1 MGRFMNHKKWMAVIA
16 LAVTALILTHLP
28 VSEADA
34 AASASDFQTQGS
46 TLVKYRGTEERV
58 TIPDT
63 VEVVGESAF
72 ENNQKVQFVVIPKS
86 VKRLDAYVFWGCNNL
101 EEVVLGKGLT
111 AVDEYSFAGCTG
123 LKQITIP
130 ENIQSIDAQAF
141 AGCVNLTDIYI
152 PATVTGIA
160 EDAFLN
166 CDNVTIHA
174 DEGSVAAQFAQK
186 LAEQKN
192 RDPLVTAAPVQTPT
206 AVSRP
211 DTQATTEPVSTATP
225 APVATPVPGN
235 VLGSTII
242 VGNHALVMV
251 HPGEEKVQ
259 QGYTEPE
266 AGQETGEEQDITA
279 ETENGKIPEWMYYR
293 NQSVSAVTIPE
304 GTTEIGRFA
313 FSRSSLRTVTIP
325 EGVTVID
332 YAAFYHCDNLD
343 NVILPDTVNTVG
355 AKAFTHTG
363 WLDDFE
369 ENSMDDFLIS
379 GDILVAY
386 KGNLPEVVIPDGVR
400 VIAEEA
406 FRNHT
411 ELKKVHLPASVTD
424 IGNDA
429 FPEGIEIINEY
440 WGDLTDTRN
449 RNRHKID

>member
-1 MGRFMNHKKWMAVIA
+1 MNHKKWMAVIA

-279 ETENGKIPEWMYYR
+279 ETENGKVPEWMYYR

-343 NVILPDTVNTVG
+343 NVVLPDTVNTVG

-386 KGNLPEVVIPDGVR
+386 KGNLPEVVIPNGVR

-429 FPEGIEIINEY
+429 FPEGIDIINE
-440 WGDLTDTRN
+440 
-449 RNRHKID
+449 

>member
-130 ENIQSIDAQAF
+130 ENVQSIDAQAF

-152 PATVTGIA
+152 PATVTDIA
-160 EDAFLN
+160 KDAFLN

-186 LAEQKN
+186 LAEQKS

-279 ETENGKIPEWMYYR
+279 ETENGKVPEWMYYR

-332 YAAFYHCDNLD
+332 YAAFYHCDDLD
-343 NVILPDTVNTVG
+343 NVVLPDTVNTVG

-429 FPEGIEIINEY
+429 FPEGIEIINE
-440 WGDLTDTRN
+440 
-449 RNRHKID
+449 

>member
-58 TIPDT
+58 TIPNT

-325 EGVTVID
+325 EGVTTID

-363 WLDDFE
+363 WMDDFE

-429 FPEGIEIINEY
+429 FPEGIEIINE
-440 WGDLTDTRN
+440 
-449 RNRHKID
+449 

>member
-111 AVDEYSFAGCTG
+111 AVNEYSFAGCTG

-186 LAEQKN
+186 LAEQKS

-206 AVSRP
+206 AVSGP

-225 APVATPVPGN
+225 APAATPVPGN

-266 AGQETGEEQDITA
+266 AGQETGKEQDITA
-279 ETENGKIPEWMYYR
+279 ETENGKVPEWMYYR
-293 NQSVSAVTIPE
+293 NQSVGAVRIPE

-429 FPEGIEIINEY
+429 FPEGIEIINE
-440 WGDLTDTRN
+440 
-449 RNRHKID
+449 

>member
-1 MGRFMNHKKWMAVIA
+1 MNHKKWMAVIA

-86 VKRLDAYVFWGCNNL
+86 VKRLEAYVFWGCNNL

-130 ENIQSIDAQAF
+130 ENVQSIDAQAF
-141 AGCVNLTDIYI
+141 AGCINLTDIYI

-174 DEGSVAAQFAQK
+174 DEGSVAAQFSQK

-211 DTQATTEPVSTATP
+211 DTQATTEPVSTTTP

-235 VLGSTII
+235 VLGSTIV

-363 WLDDFE
+363 WMDDFE

-429 FPEGIEIINEY
+429 FPEGIEIINE
-440 WGDLTDTRN
+440 
-449 RNRHKID
+449 

>member
-1 MGRFMNHKKWMAVIA
+1 MNHKKWMAVIA

-379 GDILVAY
+379 GDIMVAY

-429 FPEGIEIINEY
+429 FPEGIEIINE
-440 WGDLTDTRN
+440 
-449 RNRHKID
+449 

>member
-1 MGRFMNHKKWMAVIA
+1 MNHKKWMAVIA

-130 ENIQSIDAQAF
+130 ENVQSIDAQAF

-152 PATVTGIA
+152 PATVTVIA

-174 DEGSVAAQFAQK
+174 DEGSVAAQFSQK

-429 FPEGIEIINEY
+429 FPEGIEIINE
-440 WGDLTDTRN
+440 
-449 RNRHKID
+449 

>member
-1 MGRFMNHKKWMAVIA
+1 MNHKKWMAVIA

-152 PATVTGIA
+152 PDTVTGIA

-174 DEGSVAAQFAQK
+174 DEGSVAAQFSQK

-225 APVATPVPGN
+225 APAATPVPGN

-259 QGYTEPE
+259 QGYMEPE
-266 AGQETGEEQDITA
+266 AGQETGEEQDTTA
-279 ETENGKIPEWMYYR
+279 ETENGKVPEWMYYR
-293 NQSVSAVTIPE
+293 NQAVGAVTIPE

-313 FSRSSLRTVTIP
+313 FSRSSLRTITIP
-325 EGVTVID
+325 EGVTTID

-429 FPEGIEIINEY
+429 FPEGIEIINE
-440 WGDLTDTRN
+440 
-449 RNRHKID
+449 

>member
-72 ENNQKVQFVVIPKS
+72 ENNQKVQFVVISKS

-174 DEGSVAAQFAQK
+174 DEGSVAAQFSQK
-186 LAEQKN
+186 LAEQKK

-225 APVATPVPGN
+225 APAATPVPGN

-279 ETENGKIPEWMYYR
+279 ETENGKVPEWMYYR

-429 FPEGIEIINEY
+429 FPEGIEIINE
-440 WGDLTDTRN
+440 
-449 RNRHKID
+449 

>member
-1 MGRFMNHKKWMAVIA
+1 MNHKKWMAVIA

-111 AVDEYSFAGCTG
+111 TVDEYSFAGCTG

-211 DTQATTEPVSTATP
+211 DTQATTEPVSTTTP

-235 VLGSTII
+235 VLGSTIV

-429 FPEGIEIINEY
+429 FPEGIEIINE
-440 WGDLTDTRN
+440 
-449 RNRHKID
+449 

>member
-279 ETENGKIPEWMYYR
+279 ETENGKIPKWMYYR

-325 EGVTVID
+325 EGVTTID

-363 WLDDFE
+363 WMDDFE

-429 FPEGIEIINEY
+429 FPEGIEIINE
-440 WGDLTDTRN
+440 
-449 RNRHKID
+449 

>member
-1 MGRFMNHKKWMAVIA
+1 MNHKKWLVVMALVA
-16 LAVTALILTHLP
+16 TALILTHLP

-34 AASASDFQTQGS
+34 AASASDFQIQGS
-46 TLVKYRGTEERV
+46 TLEKYRGSDERV

-429 FPEGIEIINEY
+429 FPEGIEIINE
-440 WGDLTDTRN
+440 
-449 RNRHKID
+449 

>member
-34 AASASDFQTQGS
+34 AASASDFLIEGS
-46 TLVKYRGTEERV
+46 TLTKYRGTDERV

-363 WLDDFE
+363 WMDDFE

-429 FPEGIEIINEY
+429 FPEGIEIINE
-440 WGDLTDTRN
+440 
-449 RNRHKID
+449 

>member
-266 AGQETGEEQDITA
+266 AGLETGEEQDITA

-429 FPEGIEIINEY
+429 FPEGIEIINE
-440 WGDLTDTRN
+440 
-449 RNRHKID
+449 

>member
-1 MGRFMNHKKWMAVIA
+1 MAVIA

-130 ENIQSIDAQAF
+130 ENVQSIDAQAF

-152 PATVTGIA
+152 PATVTVIA

-174 DEGSVAAQFAQK
+174 DEGSVAAQFSQK

-343 NVILPDTVNTVG
+343 NVVLPDTVNTVG

-386 KGNLPEVVIPDGVR
+386 KGNLPEVVIPNGVR

-429 FPEGIEIINEY
+429 FPEGIEIINE
-440 WGDLTDTRN
+440 
-449 RNRHKID
+449 

>member
-86 VKRLDAYVFWGCNNL
+86 VKRLDAYVFWGCKNL

-325 EGVTVID
+325 EGVTTID

-363 WLDDFE
+363 WMDDFE

-429 FPEGIEIINEY
+429 FPEGIEIINE
-440 WGDLTDTRN
+440 
-449 RNRHKID
+449 

>member
-141 AGCVNLTDIYI
+141 ARCVNLTDIYI

-429 FPEGIEIINEY
+429 FPEGIEIINE
-440 WGDLTDTRN
+440 
-449 RNRHKID
+449 

>member
-1 MGRFMNHKKWMAVIA
+1 MGRFMNHKKWLVVIA
-16 LAVTALILTHLP
+16 LAATALILTHLP

-206 AVSRP
+206 AVSGP

-225 APVATPVPGN
+225 APAATPVPGN

-293 NQSVSAVTIPE
+293 NQSVGAVTIPE

-343 NVILPDTVNTVG
+343 NVVLPDTVNTVG

-386 KGNLPEVVIPDGVR
+386 KGNLPEVVIPNGVR

-429 FPEGIEIINEY
+429 FPEGIEIINE
-440 WGDLTDTRN
+440 
-449 RNRHKID
+449 

>member
-1 MGRFMNHKKWMAVIA
+1 MNHKKWMAVIA

-72 ENNQKVQFVVIPKS
+72 ENNQKVQFVVISKS

-325 EGVTVID
+325 EGVTTID

-429 FPEGIEIINEY
+429 FPEGIEIINE
-440 WGDLTDTRN
+440 
-449 RNRHKID
+449 

>member
-1 MGRFMNHKKWMAVIA
+1 MGRFMNHKKWVVA
-16 LAVTALILTHLP
+16 LALIATALILTHLP

-111 AVDEYSFAGCTG
+111 TVDEYSFAGCTG

-225 APVATPVPGN
+225 APAATPVPGN

-429 FPEGIEIINEY
+429 FPEGIEIINE
-440 WGDLTDTRN
+440 
-449 RNRHKID
+449 

>member
-16 LAVTALILTHLP
+16 LAVTALILAHLP

-429 FPEGIEIINEY
+429 FPEGIEIINE
-440 WGDLTDTRN
+440 
-449 RNRHKID
+449 

>member
-211 DTQATTEPVSTATP
+211 DTQATTEPLSTATP

-343 NVILPDTVNTVG
+343 NVVLPDTVNTVG

-429 FPEGIEIINEY
+429 FPEGIEIINE
-440 WGDLTDTRN
+440 
-449 RNRHKID
+449 

>member
-1 MGRFMNHKKWMAVIA
+1 MNHKKWMAVIA

-111 AVDEYSFAGCTG
+111 TVDEYSFAGCTG

-211 DTQATTEPVSTATP
+211 DTQTTTEPVSTATP

-279 ETENGKIPEWMYYR
+279 ETENGKVPEWMYYR

-343 NVILPDTVNTVG
+343 NVVLPDTVNTVG

-429 FPEGIEIINEY
+429 FPEGIEIINE
-440 WGDLTDTRN
+440 
-449 RNRHKID
+449 

>member
-111 AVDEYSFAGCTG
+111 TVDEYSFAGCTG

-279 ETENGKIPEWMYYR
+279 ETENGKVPEWMYYR

-343 NVILPDTVNTVG
+343 NVVLPDTVNTVG
-355 AKAFTHTG
+355 AKAFTHTS

-429 FPEGIEIINEY
+429 FPEGIEIINE
-440 WGDLTDTRN
+440 
-449 RNRHKID
+449 

>member
-130 ENIQSIDAQAF
+130 ENVQSIDAQAF

-386 KGNLPEVVIPDGVR
+386 KGNLPEIVIPDGVR

-429 FPEGIEIINEY
+429 FPEGIEIINE
-440 WGDLTDTRN
+440 
-449 RNRHKID
+449 

>member
-1 MGRFMNHKKWMAVIA
+1 MGRFMNHKKWVVA
-16 LAVTALILTHLP
+16 LALIATALILTHLP

-343 NVILPDTVNTVG
+343 NVVLPDTVNTVG

-429 FPEGIEIINEY
+429 FPEGIEIINE
-440 WGDLTDTRN
+440 
-449 RNRHKID
+449 

>member
-111 AVDEYSFAGCTG
+111 TVDEYSFAGCTG

-152 PATVTGIA
+152 LATVTGIA

-279 ETENGKIPEWMYYR
+279 ETENGKVPEWMYYR

-363 WLDDFE
+363 WMDDFE

-429 FPEGIEIINEY
+429 FPEGIEIINE
-440 WGDLTDTRN
+440 
-449 RNRHKID
+449 

>member
-1 MGRFMNHKKWMAVIA
+1 MNHKKWMAVIA

-130 ENIQSIDAQAF
+130 ENVQSIDAQAF
-141 AGCVNLTDIYI
+141 AGCINLTDIYI

-211 DTQATTEPVSTATP
+211 DTQATTEPVSTTTP

-235 VLGSTII
+235 VLGSTIV

-279 ETENGKIPEWMYYR
+279 ETENGKVPEWMYYR

-429 FPEGIEIINEY
+429 FPEGIEIINE
-440 WGDLTDTRN
+440 
-449 RNRHKID
+449 

>member
-111 AVDEYSFAGCTG
+111 TVDEYSFAGCTG

-130 ENIQSIDAQAF
+130 ENIQSIDAHAF

-225 APVATPVPGN
+225 APAATPVPGN

-429 FPEGIEIINEY
+429 FPEGIEIINE
-440 WGDLTDTRN
+440 
-449 RNRHKID
+449 

>member
-111 AVDEYSFAGCTG
+111 TVDEYSFAGCTG

-174 DEGSVAAQFAQK
+174 DEGSVAAQFSQK

-343 NVILPDTVNTVG
+343 NVVLPDTVNTVG

-429 FPEGIEIINEY
+429 FPEGIEIINE
-440 WGDLTDTRN
+440 
-449 RNRHKID
+449 

>member
-130 ENIQSIDAQAF
+130 ENVQSIDAQAF

-174 DEGSVAAQFAQK
+174 DEGSVAAQFSQK

-235 VLGSTII
+235 LLGSTII

-429 FPEGIEIINEY
+429 FPEGIEIINE
-440 WGDLTDTRN
+440 
-449 RNRHKID
+449 

>member
-86 VKRLDAYVFWGCNNL
+86 VKRLEAYVFWGCNNL

-225 APVATPVPGN
+225 APAATPVPGN

-279 ETENGKIPEWMYYR
+279 ETENGKIPEWMYYC

-363 WLDDFE
+363 WMDDFE

-379 GDILVAY
+379 VDILVAY

-429 FPEGIEIINEY
+429 FPEGIEIINE
-440 WGDLTDTRN
+440 
-449 RNRHKID
+449 

>member
-111 AVDEYSFAGCTG
+111 TVDEYSFAGCTG

-325 EGVTVID
+325 EGVTTID

-363 WLDDFE
+363 WMDDFE

-429 FPEGIEIINEY
+429 FPEGIEIINE
-440 WGDLTDTRN
+440 
-449 RNRHKID
+449 

>member
-152 PATVTGIA
+152 PAMVTGIA

-279 ETENGKIPEWMYYR
+279 ETENGKVPEWMYYR

-343 NVILPDTVNTVG
+343 NVVLPDTVNTVG

-386 KGNLPEVVIPDGVR
+386 KGNLPEVVIPNGVR

-429 FPEGIEIINEY
+429 FPEGIEIINE
-440 WGDLTDTRN
+440 
-449 RNRHKID
+449 

>member
-130 ENIQSIDAQAF
+130 ENVQSIDAQAF
-141 AGCVNLTDIYI
+141 AGCINLTDIYI

-429 FPEGIEIINEY
+429 FPEGIEIINE
-440 WGDLTDTRN
+440 
-449 RNRHKID
+449 

>member
-1 MGRFMNHKKWMAVIA
+1 MNHKKWMAVIA

-130 ENIQSIDAQAF
+130 ENVQSIDAQAF
-141 AGCVNLTDIYI
+141 AGCINLTDIYI

-174 DEGSVAAQFAQK
+174 DEGSVAAQFSQK

-211 DTQATTEPVSTATP
+211 DTQATTEPVSTTTP

-235 VLGSTII
+235 VLGSTIV

-313 FSRSSLRTVTIP
+313 FSRSSIRTVTIP

-429 FPEGIEIINEY
+429 FPEGIEIINE
-440 WGDLTDTRN
+440 
-449 RNRHKID
+449 

>member
-130 ENIQSIDAQAF
+130 ENVQSIDAQAF
-141 AGCVNLTDIYI
+141 AGCINLTDIYI

-174 DEGSVAAQFAQK
+174 DEGSVAAQFSQK
-186 LAEQKN
+186 LAEQKK

-313 FSRSSLRTVTIP
+313 FSRSSVRTVTIP

-429 FPEGIEIINEY
+429 FPEGIEIINE
-440 WGDLTDTRN
+440 
-449 RNRHKID
+449 